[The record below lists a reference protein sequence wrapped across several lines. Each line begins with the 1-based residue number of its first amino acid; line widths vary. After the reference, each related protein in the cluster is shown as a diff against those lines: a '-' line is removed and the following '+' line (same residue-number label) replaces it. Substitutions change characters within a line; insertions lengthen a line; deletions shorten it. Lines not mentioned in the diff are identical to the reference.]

1 MFTLSCYS
9 MQWIKLSNITSSKYL
24 NPLSTIYGFH
34 GKGIESLLVTKVISV
49 WYFKL
54 KLFDLTKL
62 IV

>member
-1 MFTLSCYS
+1 MFTFSWYT
-9 MQWIKLSNITSSKYL
+9 MQWIKLPNITSSKYL